1 MPRRHQQPGDN
12 ALAQAPA
19 GQGLQVKGRIWLE
32 RDGQTYLS
40 WGRVALLERIG
51 QMGSVAAAARSMG
64 MSYRHA
70 WGLVRE
76 MNQAAGQPLVERR
89 AGGQGG
95 GGARLTQAGQEEVA
109 TFWALVEQ
117 FQAWLSAGRPSQP
130 GEAPPRG

>member
-40 WGRVALLERIG
+40 WGRVVLLERIG
-51 QMGSVAAAARSMG
+51 QAGSVAAAARSMG

-76 MNQAAGQPLVERR
+76 MNQAAGLPLVERR

-95 GGARLTQAGQEEVA
+95 GGAMLTEAGQGEV
-109 TFWALVEQ
+109 TNFWALAEQ
-117 FQAWLSAGRPSQP
+117 FQAWLSARRPRQP
-130 GEAPPRG
+130 GDALPRG

>member
-1 MPRRHQQPGDN
+1 MPRRHQQQAGN

-76 MNQAAGQPLVERR
+76 MNRAAGQLLVEKR

-95 GGARLTQAGQEEVA
+95 GGARLSEAGQREVA
-109 TFWALVEQ
+109 AFWALVEE
-117 FQAWLSAGRPSQP
+117 FQGWLSARRPHQP
-130 GEAPPRG
+130 GDAPSSG

>member
-1 MPRRHQQPGDN
+1 MPRRQQRPSEN

-19 GQGLQVKGRIWLE
+19 GQGLQLKGRIWLE
-32 RDGQTYLS
+32 KDGQTYLS
-40 WGRVALLERIG
+40 WGRVVLLERIG
-51 QMGSVAAAARSMG
+51 RMGSVAAAARSMD

-109 TFWALVEQ
+109 GFWALVEQ
-117 FQAWLSAGRPSQP
+117 FQSWLSTRRPGQP
-130 GEAPPRG
+130 EEACP